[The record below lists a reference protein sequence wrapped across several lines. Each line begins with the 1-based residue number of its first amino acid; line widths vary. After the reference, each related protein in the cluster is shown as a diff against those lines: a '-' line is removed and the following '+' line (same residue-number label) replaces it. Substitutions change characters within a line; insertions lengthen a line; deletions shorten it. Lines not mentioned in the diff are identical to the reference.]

1 MAQTILII
9 DDDIDTLKLVG
20 IMLERKGFRILA
32 STTGEKG
39 LKLAENENP
48 DLILLDVMMPDIN
61 GYDIARSIRSN
72 PDTESIPIIM
82 FTARS
87 QVDDKVEGLEAGADA
102 YITKPARPR
111 ELFAQVNS
119 ILKRSPHRAG
129 AAGAVAPRK
138 GKLIGVIS
146 SKGGIG
152 ISTLATNLAIEMHNQ
167 SGKEVLLSDFRP
179 GQGTISL
186 DLDVQ
191 NTSGLIKLLEE
202 EGDLSTIIPD
212 VLIEHKSGIKTL
224 LSSYQ
229 PSEAKFVNYPDQ
241 FRQIA
246 LAVQTQ
252 ADYIILDLGPSLS
265 PIVTSVIPECDK
277 ILICMEPSPGN
288 ITQTRILIQDLINSG
303 IGEGRFI
310 TALINRQRSGVQ
322 LSWEQAE
329 NQLERKIDQIFTPVP
344 ELAYQSAMTKS
355 PMILRADDSMTA
367 GQFRDADDSMTAGQ
381 FRDLAQF
388 ILG

>member
-1 MAQTILII
+1 MGVGMAQTILII

-39 LKLAENENP
+39 LNLAEKEVP
-48 DLILLDVMMPDIN
+48 DLILLDVMMPDVN

-72 PDTESIPIIM
+72 PVTETIPIIM

-119 ILKRSPHRAG
+119 VLKRSPHRA
-129 AAGAVAPRK
+129 ASAGAGIQKK
-138 GKLIGVIS
+138 GMIIGVIS
-146 SKGGIG
+146 AKGGIG

-167 SGKEVLLSDFRP
+167 SGKTVLLCDFRP

-202 EGDLSTIIPD
+202 EGDLSLLLHD
-212 VLIEHKSGIKTL
+212 ALLDHKSGIQTL
-224 LSSYQ
+224 LSSSH
-229 PSEAKFVNYPDQ
+229 PSDSKYLKNVDQ
-241 FRQIA
+241 FHEIA
-246 LAVQTQ
+246 LAIQTQ
-252 ADYIILDLGPSLS
+252 ADYIILDLGPSLT
-265 PIVTSVIPECDK
+265 PINAKVLPDCDK
-277 ILICMEPSPGN
+277 ILICLEPSPGN
-288 ITQTRILIQDLINSG
+288 ISQTKVLIQDLIDSG
-303 IGEGRFI
+303 IGDGRLI

-322 LSWEQAE
+322 LSWEQTE
-329 NQLERKIDQIFTPVP
+329 SQLERKIDQIFTPVP
-344 ELAYQSAMTKS
+344 ELAYQSAVSKT
-355 PMILRADDSMTA
+355 PMIQRADDNMTA
-367 GQFRDADDSMTAGQ
+367 DQFRE
-381 FRDLAQF
+381 LAQK

>member
-39 LKLAENENP
+39 LNLAQKEIP
-48 DLILLDVMMPDIN
+48 DLVLLDVMIPDIS
-61 GYDIARSIRSN
+61 GYEIARSIRSN
-72 PDTESIPIIM
+72 PNTESIPIIM

-119 ILKRSPHRAG
+119 ILKRSPHRGGGPGSG
-129 AAGAVAPRK
+129 APKK
-138 GKLIGVIS
+138 GTMIGVIS
-146 SKGGIG
+146 AKGGLG
-152 ISTLATNLAIEMHNQ
+152 ISTLATNLAIEIHKK
-167 SGKEVLLSDFRP
+167 SGKTVLLSDFRP
-179 GQGTISL
+179 GQGTIGM

-191 NTSGLIKLLEE
+191 NTSGMIKLLEE
-202 EGDLSTIIPD
+202 EGDLSTLLPD
-212 VLIEHKSGIKTL
+212 AMLDHKTGIKTL

-229 PSEAKFVNYPDQ
+229 PADSKYLKYDDQ
-241 FRQIA
+241 FNEIA
-246 LAVQTQ
+246 LAIQTQ
-252 ADYIILDLGPSLS
+252 AEYILIDLGPSLT
-265 PIVTSVIPECDK
+265 PISTAVLPECDK
-277 ILICMEPSPGN
+277 ILICLEPSPGN
-288 ITQTRILIQDLINSG
+288 ITQTRIMIQDLINSG

-310 TALINRQRSGVQ
+310 TVLINRQRSGVQ

-329 NQLERKIDQIFTPVP
+329 NQLEREIDQIFTPVP
-344 ELAYQSAMTKS
+344 ELAYQSAVTKT
-355 PMILRADDSMTA
+355 PMILRTVDNLTAD
-367 GQFRDADDSMTAGQ
+367 Q
-381 FRDLAQF
+381 FRDLAQL

>member
-39 LKLAENENP
+39 LQLANKEYP
-48 DLILLDVMMPDIN
+48 DLVLLDVMIPDIN
-61 GYDIARSIRSN
+61 GYEIARSIRNN
-72 PDTESIPIIM
+72 PATENTPIIM

-119 ILKRSPHRAG
+119 VLKRAPQHSSAPT
-129 AAGAVAPRK
+129 AVVANK
-138 GKLIGVIS
+138 GTLIGIIS
-146 SKGGIG
+146 AKGGIG
-152 ISTLATNLAIEMHNQ
+152 NSTLATNLAIEIHNQ
-167 SGKEVLLSDFRP
+167 SSEETILADFRP
-179 GQGTISL
+179 GQGTIGM

-191 NTSGLIKLLEE
+191 NTSGLIKILDEE
-202 EGDLSTIIPD
+202 PGTDISDFFPD
-212 VLIEHKSGIKTL
+212 VLMEHKSGIKTL
-224 LSSYQ
+224 LSSHH
-229 PSEAKFVNYPDQ
+229 PSDSKYIAHTEQ
-241 FRQIA
+241 FLQIA
-246 LAVQTQ
+246 NELPKQ
-252 ADYIILDLGPSLS
+252 AAYTILDLGPSLT
-265 PIVTSVIPECDK
+265 PINSAVLPKCDK
-277 ILICMEPSPGN
+277 VLICLEPSPSN
-288 ITQTRILIQDLINSG
+288 IIQTRILIQDLINSG

-310 TALINRQRSGVQ
+310 TVLINRQRSGVQ

-344 ELAYQSAMTKS
+344 ELAYQAAATNS
-355 PMILRADDSMTA
+355 PMVQRADDSMTA
-367 GQFRDADDSMTAGQ
+367 DQ
-381 FRDLAQF
+381 FRDLAKL
-388 ILG
+388 ILD

>member
-32 STTGEKG
+32 STSGEKG
-39 LKLAENENP
+39 LNLAEKEIP
-48 DLILLDVMMPDIN
+48 DLILLDVMIPDIS
-61 GYDIARSIRSN
+61 GIDIARSIRAN
-72 PDTESIPIIM
+72 PNTESIPIIM

-119 ILKRSPHRAG
+119 VLKRAPQRVGSG
-129 AAGAVAPRK
+129 SAAASKK
-138 GKLIGVIS
+138 GTMIGVIAA
-146 SKGGIG
+146 KGGIG
-152 ISTLATNLAIEMHNQ
+152 ISTLATNLAIELHKQ

-179 GQGTISL
+179 GQGTIAM

-191 NTSGLIKLLEE
+191 NTSGMINLLEE
-202 EGDLSTIIPD
+202 EGELSLLFPDAIID
-212 VLIEHKSGIKTL
+212 HKTGIKTL
-224 LSSYQ
+224 LSSFQ
-229 PSEAKFVNYPDQ
+229 PSESKYMKFPDQ
-241 FRQIA
+241 FREIA
-246 LAVQTQ
+246 VALQTLA
-252 ADYIILDLGPSLS
+252 DFIILDLGPSLT
-265 PIVTSVIPECDK
+265 PIATTVLPECDK
-277 ILICMEPSPGN
+277 ILICLEPSPGN
-288 ITQTRILIQDLINSG
+288 IIQTRLLIQDLLNNG

-310 TALINRQRSGVQ
+310 TALISRQRSGVQ

-329 NQLERKIDQIFTPVP
+329 NQLEREIDQIFTPVP
-344 ELAYQSAMTKS
+344 ELAYQSAATKT
-355 PMILRADDSMTA
+355 PMILRTVAHMTA
-367 GQFRDADDSMTAGQ
+367 DQ
-381 FRDLAQF
+381 FRDLAQL

>member
-32 STTGEKG
+32 STSGDKG
-39 LKLAENENP
+39 LQLAKKENP
-48 DLILLDVMMPDIN
+48 DLILLDIMIPDIN
-61 GYDIARSIRSN
+61 GYEISRSIRSN
-72 PDTESIPIIM
+72 PATETIPIIM

-119 ILKRSPHRAG
+119 ILKRAPQRSGVAG
-129 AAGAVAPRK
+129 SVVAEK
-138 GKLIGVIS
+138 GTLIGIIS

-152 ISTLATNLAIEMHNQ
+152 NSTLAVNLAIELHNQ
-167 SGKEVLLSDFRP
+167 SEKDVILSDFRP
-179 GQGTISL
+179 GQGTISM

-191 NTSGLIKLLEE
+191 NTRGLIKLLDEE
-202 EGDLSTIIPD
+202 PGYDISDFFPD
-212 VLIEHKSGIKTL
+212 VLLEHKSGVKTL
-224 LSSYQ
+224 LSSHH
-229 PSEAKFVNYPDQ
+229 PSDSKYITHVEQ
-241 FRQIA
+241 FHQIA
-246 LAVQTQ
+246 KELPKQ
-252 ADYIILDLGPSLS
+252 AAYTVLDLGPSLT
-265 PIVTSVIPECDK
+265 PITSEVLTGCDK
-277 ILICMEPSPGN
+277 ILICLEPSPSN
-288 ITQTRILIQDLINSG
+288 ITQTRMLIQDLINRG

-310 TALINRQRSGVQ
+310 TVLINRQRSGIQ

-344 ELAYQSAMTKS
+344 ELAYQAAATNN
-355 PMILRADDSMTA
+355 PIIQRADDSMTA
-367 GQFRDADDSMTAGQ
+367 EQ
-381 FRDLAQF
+381 FRDLAKL
-388 ILG
+388 ILD

>member
-39 LKLAENENP
+39 LALAQKETP
-48 DLILLDVMMPDIN
+48 DLILLDIMIPDIS
-61 GYDIARSIRSN
+61 GFDIARKIRSN
-72 PDTESIPIIM
+72 PQTESIPIIM

-119 ILKRSPHRAG
+119 ILKRSPQRTSVPE
-129 AAGAVAPRK
+129 AASPKK
-138 GKLIGVIS
+138 GKLIGVTS

-152 ISTLATNLAIEMHNQ
+152 VSTLATNLAIDIREQ
-167 SGKEVLLSDFRP
+167 SGKSTILSDFRP
-179 GQGTISL
+179 GQGTISM

-202 EGDLSTIIPD
+202 SGDISTLLPNMI
-212 VLIEHKSGIKTL
+212 LEHKTGIKTL
-224 LSSYQ
+224 LSPYQ
-229 PSEAKFVNYPDQ
+229 PMDAKYITYADRFQ
-241 FRQIA
+241 E
-246 LAVQTQ
+246 LARELRTQ
-252 ADYIILDLGPSLS
+252 AEYIVLDLGPSLT
-265 PIVTSVIPECDK
+265 PITTSVLPVCDR
-277 ILICMEPSPGN
+277 ILICLEPSPAN
-288 ITQTRILIQDLINSG
+288 VIQTRIMFQDLINSG
-303 IGEGRFI
+303 IGEGRII
-310 TALINRQRSGVQ
+310 TVLINRQRSGVQ

-344 ELAYQSAMTKS
+344 ELAFQAAATKT
-355 PMILRADDSMTA
+355 PMIQRADQDSMTVQ
-367 GQFRDADDSMTAGQ
+367 QFH
-381 FRDLAQF
+381 DLAKM
-388 ILG
+388 ILD

>member
-1 MAQTILII
+1 MRWVMAQTILII

-32 STTGEKG
+32 STTGDKG
-39 LKLAENENP
+39 LKLTENEIP

-72 PDTESIPIIM
+72 PNTESIPIIM

-119 ILKRSPHRAG
+119 VLKRSPHRAG
-129 AAGAVAPRK
+129 GVGAVAPRK
-138 GKLIGVIS
+138 GKLIGVIA

-152 ISTLATNLAIEMHNQ
+152 ISTLATNLAIEMQNQ
-167 SGKEVLLSDFRP
+167 SGKEILLSDFRP
-179 GQGTISL
+179 GQGTISM

-191 NTSGLIKLLEE
+191 NTSGMIKLLEE
-202 EGDLSTIIPD
+202 EGDLSTLMPD
-212 VLIEHKSGIKTL
+212 ALIEHRSGIKTL

-229 PSEAKFVNYPDQ
+229 PSESRYVNYTDQ

-252 ADYIILDLGPSLS
+252 ADYIILDLGPSLT
-265 PIVTSVIPECDK
+265 PIATTVLPECDK
-277 ILICMEPSPGN
+277 ILICLEPSPGN
-288 ITQTRILIQDLINSG
+288 ITQTKILIQDLINSG
-303 IGEGRFI
+303 IGEGRCI
-310 TALINRQRSGVQ
+310 IILVNRQRSGVQ

-344 ELAYQSAMTKS
+344 ELAYQSAMTKT
-355 PMILRADDSMTA
+355 PMILRADDNMTA
-367 GQFRDADDSMTAGQ
+367 DQ
-381 FRDLAQF
+381 FRDLAQL

>member
-32 STTGEKG
+32 STTGNKG
-39 LKLAENENP
+39 LQLAKTEIP
-48 DLILLDVMMPDIN
+48 DLILLDIMIPDMN
-61 GYDIARSIRSN
+61 GYDIARSIRSA
-72 PDTESIPIIM
+72 PETETIPIIM

-119 ILKRSPHRAG
+119 ILKRAPQRVTAG
-129 AAGAVAPRK
+129 TTPIKEK
-138 GKLIGVIS
+138 GKLIGIIS

-167 SGKEVLLSDFRP
+167 SGKSTILADFRP
-179 GQGTISL
+179 GQGTIGM

-191 NTSGLIKLLEE
+191 NTSGLVNLLEQE
-202 EGDLSTIIPD
+202 DP
-212 VLIEHKSGIKTL
+212 VLIEGLIPEAINDHKTGIKVL
-224 LSSYQ
+224 LSTHHPSDSKYNSYVDHFI
-229 PSEAKFVNYPDQ
+229 EIA
-241 FRQIA
+241 RQ
-246 LAVQTQ
+246 LPTQ
-252 ADYIILDLGPSLS
+252 ADYTVLDLGPSLT
-265 PIVTSVIPECDK
+265 PISSAVLSECDK
-277 ILICMEPSPGN
+277 ILICLEPSPSN
-288 ITQTRILIQDLINSG
+288 ITQTRILIQDLINQG
-303 IGEGRFI
+303 IGEGRFVI
-310 TALINRQRSGVQ
+310 VLINRQRSGVQ

-344 ELAYQSAMTKS
+344 ELAYQAAATNS
-355 PMILRADDSMTA
+355 PMVERAEDSMTA
-367 GQFRDADDSMTAGQ
+367 EQ
-381 FRDLAQF
+381 FRDLAKL
-388 ILG
+388 ILE

>member
-229 PSEAKFVNYPDQ
+229 PSEAKFVNYADQ

-367 GQFRDADDSMTAGQ
+367 GQFRD
-381 FRDLAQF
+381 LAQF